1 MTTFHS
7 RQSGDARRT
16 RKNENTGT
24 LNFTSQIAPSI
35 CIVIRTKRVKPD
47 ATIFKSRCSRTV
59 LCYRFDRVE
68 ALPLIF
74 IRLSRLANSSPTNR
88 RNPAS
93 RSRKGGEPSHK
104 NSGEMSRSLPHNF
117 PAIAGRRKSQ
127 CRQTSARA
135 TCETTR
141 NTARNCPA
149 AAVSQSA
156 QQIMQHPAKHP
167 ASRLV
172 KIWHHVFNH
181 DAQ

>member
-7 RQSGDARRT
+7 RQSDWRRRGCKKANASTLQICATKLHAHFHEAR
-16 RKNENTGT
+16 K
-24 LNFTSQIAPSI
+24 
-35 CIVIRTKRVKPD
+35 IVRNNLSSAVQAHIMELPLYAKQ
-47 ATIFKSRCSRTV
+47 
-59 LCYRFDRVE
+59 